1 MIDNLTALGLM
12 MNSYYGHCK
21 SSLTKKFAVV
31 SQGVHSEF
39 VEIEVNRS

>member
-12 MNSYYGHCK
+12 MDSYYGHCE
-21 SSLTKKFAVV
+21 SSLTKQFA
-31 SQGVHSEF
+31 GIHSEF

>member
-1 MIDNLTALGLM
+1 MIDNLTGLGLM
-12 MNSYYGHCK
+12 MNSYYGHC
-21 SSLTKKFAVV
+21 LTKQFAVV